1 MLVGR
6 RKPETW
12 VHSFSV
18 DSETRRHKGFTIYR
32 ITSIVFPRSVPQAL
46 TRVILWKRF
55 SEVKKLYKELVRR
68 HRERHLSGVVP
79 ALAEQSYF
87 KRFDPAVI
95 EERRRYILRLLD
107 YAGQEPVLYR
117 SYAFVSFFAHGISP
131 DDDDDDEDGD
141 DGEESSSG
149 KEIDGSPLTVVP
161 GPRNG
166 RSNIA
171 TIRQSLGIRRQDE
184 LSLIDPRLDNDAGEG
199 TRCSSTSAGEVD
211 DGDEVD
217 SYHHVPV
224 VAPMDGSRS
233 GSLMDSMVSE
243 SGSISEESIS
253 LRPAT
258 SEKASEEAMDY
269 LVDAAM
275 VFSKAVE
282 AEANGDYKQA
292 LDRYRLG
299 IDRLLSGAKDDTNA
313 TRKKIAKEKSCKY
326 VAKAEEI
333 YERYLQDATD
343 GDADGG
349 PTVRQQQHQP
359 MSPIS
364 LDDPSSPIQLLER
377 PLNYLSRYK
386 VVKVIGTVMQVQDV
400 TDKKFYIMKSI
411 RRPLAGISFP
421 GAAVFP
427 QDVPYMVPLVAFF
440 QSTDGSIF
448 LLLRLICA
456 GKLWDFIHSYRKP
469 DSYCPS
475 PEQPEEGLSC
485 ASEHEMEAKV
495 ASSHQLQRIGGSPAA
510 TEGCGSG
517 YLELINQYNR
527 NGAENSADRRGL
539 HSTVDKTEQSRNEEA
554 TNDDTA
560 FASDNELGPESVQP
574 DVELA
579 EAVEEEQQVIPSFDT
594 LSKDMDVRE
603 LLSCSQQLLKAVTQ
617 TLEESTEQPTEPP
630 PETEDSSDDG
640 PPNSIEERNA
650 NANSKSHSS
659 QLVLAKR
666 AGTSINDDAGDPADP
681 TSQCT
686 TSDLLPEGVIRR
698 WISELVVAVDSLH
711 FNGIVCGDLTMDNL
725 LLGPEGQLM
734 LTYFHRRVE
743 SYFTQ
748 TGAAVPVAPKQ
759 AAVRELYV
767 APERPL
773 EPKSD
778 YWSVGVIM
786 FEMLTKRPFV
796 ACHPSGVFCYHEVQ
810 YPEGVE
816 LSAEARDLLEGLLQ
830 PDVERRFDFKQII
843 ANPFFDSVDW
853 GDVKRRG
860 HGNS

>member
-68 HRERHLSGVVP
+68 HRERHLSGAVP
-79 ALAEQSYF
+79 ALGEQSYF

-131 DDDDDDEDGD
+131 DDDDEDGVDDE
-141 DGEESSSG
+141 GEESSG
-149 KEIDGSPLTVVP
+149 KEIDGSPLTVVA

-171 TIRQSLGIRRQDE
+171 TIRQSLGICRQDE

-217 SYHHVPV
+217 NCHGVPV
-224 VAPMDGSRS
+224 ATAMDASS
-233 GSLMDSMVSE
+233 GSLMDSMISE
-243 SGSISEESIS
+243 SGSISEESAS

-292 LDRYRLG
+292 LDRYRVG

-333 YERYLQDATD
+333 YERYLQDE
-343 GDADGG
+343 GDEGG
-349 PTVRQQQHQP
+349 RPTVRQQQHQP

-411 RRPLAGISFP
+411 RRPLAGISFS

-456 GKLWDFIHSYRKP
+456 GKLWDFIRTYRKP
-469 DSYCPS
+469 ESYCPS
-475 PEQPEEGLSC
+475 PEQTEEALSC
-485 ASEHEMEAKV
+485 ASEHELEEKV
-495 ASSHQLQRIGGSPAA
+495 DEQDDSSHQLQRTEGSPAA
-510 TEGCGSG
+510 NERGDSG
-517 YLELINQYNR
+517 YLELINQYSR
-527 NGAENSADRRGL
+527 NGAENNADRRSL
-539 HSTVDKTEQSRNEEA
+539 HSTADKTEQSRNDEA
-554 TNDDTA
+554 TNDDAA
-560 FASDNELGPESVQP
+560 FATDEVGTEVQP
-574 DVELA
+574 DVEQA

-617 TLEESTEQPTEPP
+617 TLEESTEQTTEPP
-630 PETEDSSDDG
+630 LETEDSSAG
-640 PPNSIEERNA
+640 GTSNSIEERH
-650 NANSKSHSS
+650 ANSKSHSS

-666 AGTSINDDAGDPADP
+666 AGTSINDGDQVTTP
-681 TSQCT
+681 QCT
-686 TSDLLPEGVIRR
+686 TNDLLPEGVIRR

-748 TGAAVPVAPKQ
+748 TGATVPVAPNQ
-759 AAVRELYV
+759 AAVREMYV

-816 LSAEARDLLEGLLQ
+816 LSAEARELLEGLLQ
-830 PDVERRFDFKQII
+830 PDVERRFDFKQVI